1 MTDPGYLD
9 YLIYPALGAGVIALA
24 TWGLRA
30 NRRRRHREDSR
41 TTMIREVHEAVMGRP
56 PDEAKRDPGIPS
68 LGHELGTVKVDVAGV
83 KTDVAGVKEDVKGI
97 KDTLAATTERYDATI
112 AASHTDRDD
121 FRATLDDHETRLSRV
136 ETEVIP
142 K

>member
-9 YLIYPALGAGVIALA
+9 FLIYPALGAGVIALA
-24 TWGLRA
+24 TWGFRA
-30 NRRRRHREDSR
+30 NRRRKHREE
-41 TTMIREVHEAVMGRP
+41 TKVVMIREVHEAVMGRA
-56 PDEAKRDPGIPS
+56 PDEAKRDPGVPS
-68 LGHELGTVKVDVAGV
+68 MGHELAEVKIKVASIEG
-83 KTDVAGVKEDVKGI
+83 
-97 KDTLAATTERYDATI
+97 TLAASTERYDAAI

-136 ETEVIP
+136 ETEVVP